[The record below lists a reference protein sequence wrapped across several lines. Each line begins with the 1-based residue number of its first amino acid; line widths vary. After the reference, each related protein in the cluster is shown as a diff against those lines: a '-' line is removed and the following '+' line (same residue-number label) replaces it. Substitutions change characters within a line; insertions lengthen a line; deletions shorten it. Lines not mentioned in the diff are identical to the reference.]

1 MYTYTRPDTLH
12 TAGTTSSTTLS
23 SCNLQ
28 KMFHAFESTNPDCEM
43 CIELFNNL
51 NINYQGGAG
60 FLEVAEGAGA
70 GAGAGA
76 WAGTGAGA
84 GAGGG
89 AGAGVGL
96 GLDLCKDI
104 PEGLYEQCEGIANP
118 GPGRGSSP
126 GADYPGFSGR
136 RDVYKLLRGGCVD
149 LSTITPVEQ
158 IPGKCPGIIAC
169 NVRPTRCIYHTVY
182 IYIYSCIREPTYE
195 HKHTPLQHRC
205 SRCSMSNST

>member
-1 MYTYTRPDTLH
+1 
-12 TAGTTSSTTLS
+12 
-23 SCNLQ
+23 
-28 KMFHAFESTNPDCEM
+28 MFHAFESTNPDCEM

-70 GAGAGA
+70 GAGV
-76 WAGTGAGA
+76 

-89 AGAGVGL
+89 AGAGVGV

-126 GADYPGFSGR
+126 GSDYPGFSGR

-169 NVRPTRCIYHTVY
+169 NVRSNGIIYY
-182 IYIYSCIREPTYE
+182 YYRYY
-195 HKHTPLQHRC
+195 LQCRQHVAF
-205 SRCSMSNST
+205 TFYVHGLYT